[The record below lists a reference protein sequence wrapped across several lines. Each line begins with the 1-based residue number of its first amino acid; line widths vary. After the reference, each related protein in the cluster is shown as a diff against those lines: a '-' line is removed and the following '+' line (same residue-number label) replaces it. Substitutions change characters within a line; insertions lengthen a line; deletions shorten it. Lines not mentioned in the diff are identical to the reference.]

1 MYCHYQ
7 ILCNQCTILVFL
19 IIKSSTKIK
28 IQFFF
33 IVFPPLFFVYH
44 FLLYVLSMNLHLNSI
59 ILLLLLFISCC
70 SGLNAKV
77 ISGAPK
83 QKPKVE
89 TPSTTTT
96 TETVRT
102 TPPASSTSSTT
113 SSSSNSLRQPNE
125 PSGIFS
131 HHQND

>member
-1 MYCHYQ
+1 MYNTWFFNNKKFHKNKNP
-7 ILCNQCTILVFL
+7 ILFHCF
-19 IIKSSTKIK
+19 SSS
-28 IQFFF
+28 
-33 IVFPPLFFVYH
+33 FFVYH

-59 ILLLLLFISCC
+59 ILMLLLFISCC

-131 HHQND
+131 HHQNDWFFVLWQ